1 MKSNFRKLDR
11 TKRTASFGVTLI
23 ELMVAMAIGLII
35 IAGIG
40 YIYLQGTQGF
50 RVQDSQSRIQEDVRF
65 VTEIVTRD
73 LRNARYM
80 GCLGA
85 KDAATNT
92 TLGSGA
98 TLRFTGIH
106 PWFSDPSATPPSSVW
121 LMKDGGDATK
131 WQTQGIPNMSYV
143 LRGFDDANGWPNTP
157 SLSGRREA
165 GTDVLMFMKLSDE
178 MRPIKDPQ
186 DAMSEIE
193 IIGDAFA
200 GVKTDGKLAVMA
212 VTSCALGTEI
222 IKPTVRNGGKKFEL
236 DNTYN
241 KVVKTIN
248 GTPLETT
255 TTVFKVSP
263 DAMLARFEPVSYYIS
278 KAANNPSTNLPTLNR
293 VSISDML
300 SSSLEAVQTGVWD
313 DNGGNAIASGVENMQ
328 LRYLVDGQYRT
339 ATEVNGLGNPN
350 TFWQQVRA
358 VEVTLTIISQDENA
372 RSKSESQTLR
382 DGTTVTDRRLRQEVK
397 FVVDLPNF

>member
-1 MKSNFRKLDR
+1 MKSNFRNTNLAR
-11 TKRTASFGVTLI
+11 RLASSGVTLI
-23 ELMVAMAIGLII
+23 ELMVAMAIGLIV

-40 YIYLQGTQGF
+40 YIYLQGSQGF

-65 VTEIVTRD
+65 ITEIVTRD
-73 LRNARYM
+73 IRNARYM
-80 GCLGA
+80 GCFGA
-85 KDAATNT
+85 TEKAGAP
-92 TLGSGA
+92 A
-98 TLRFTGIH
+98 TLRFTGAH
-106 PWFSDPSATPPSSVW
+106 PWFSNPSAIPPSSVW

-131 WQTQGIPNMSYV
+131 WQIQGIPNMSYV

-157 SLSGRREA
+157 SLSGRREP

-193 IIGDAFA
+193 IIGDAFP

-328 LRYLVDGQYRT
+328 LKYLVDGQYRT
-339 ATEVNGLGNPN
+339 ATEVNGLGIPN